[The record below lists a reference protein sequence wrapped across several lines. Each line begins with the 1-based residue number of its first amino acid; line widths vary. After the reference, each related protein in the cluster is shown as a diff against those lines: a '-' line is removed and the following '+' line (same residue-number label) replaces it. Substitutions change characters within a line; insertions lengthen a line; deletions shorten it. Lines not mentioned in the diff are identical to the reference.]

1 MGENSVIRKG
11 SKVEFVFLNG
21 EKREVMDNNILNM
34 INCPTILSGMSHE
47 MRTHMNS
54 IVAFSFLMNNGACN
68 DDDRKEFT
76 NHIMSSCE
84 QLMVLFD
91 NFLDSAIIDTG
102 NSKAEPSS
110 CNLGNLLD
118 DLLSE
123 FRVIMKRDDSD
134 DLVLVHENQA
144 IINSEVCIDANRIS
158 RVIRNL
164 FHNALSNTAS
174 GYIKIGYYFRDGNVT
189 FYVLDSGHGYEKCR
203 DFLLT
208 DNLNESLRKHND
220 TGSAI
225 TLTLARKLVMLMGGT
240 IWAES
245 NGLSG
250 TAMYFSVPAREA
262 ETTHVSIN
270 KYSNTRIA
278 I

>member
-1 MGENSVIRKG
+1 MSDSSGIKNINLGDPVIQGR
-11 SKVEFVFLNG
+11 
-21 EKREVMDNNILNM
+21 EKREEMEKNILNM

-54 IVAFSFLMNNGACN
+54 IVAFSFLMNNGASS
-68 DDDRKEFT
+68 DDDKKEFT
-76 NHIMSSCE
+76 NHILSSCE

-102 NSKAEPSS
+102 NIKAEPGS

-123 FRVIMKRDDSD
+123 FRVMIKREDLDE
-134 DLVLVHENQA
+134 LVLIQENQTVK
-144 IINSEVCIDANRIS
+144 NSELYIDANRVS

-164 FHNALSNTAS
+164 FLNALSNTGS
-174 GYIKIGYYFRDGNVT
+174 GYIKLGYYFRDGNVT
-189 FYVLDSGHGYEKCR
+189 FYILDSGHGYEKCR

-208 DNLNESLRKHND
+208 DNLNESLRRYND
-220 TGSAI
+220 TSSAI
-225 TLTLARKLVMLMGGT
+225 NLTLTRKLIMLMGGK

-250 TAMYFSVPAREA
+250 TAMYFSIPAREVGA
-262 ETTHVSIN
+262 AHVSIN